1 MWFSSV
7 RHSLSTDYDCFG
19 ILCVLTDQ
27 LVAAFWRCWSLCDY
41 INEIKLIIFDYIC
54 YIELS
59 TSLSTLW
66 FRVST
71 LRAWL
76 KAKGLP
82 LLGELLADSVSVL
95 EDWTDWTNR
104 VAFVKSFHLAI
115 LLNDKRSS
123 NLFLKE
129 IIRHVFP
136 KRSRSL
142 CRKGQTAK
150 DMRLQWEAWPAEISE
165 SSLRARI
172 KLCDMSQ
179 HFKSRSR
186 PGLLTSSF
194 CRQSDY
200 VESSVLQETR
210 FKRSNCRLF
219 CLQKLHCYALFGCLF
234 QRWEH
239 RQTLGKAF
247 DRLHRWVLSMNSISS
262 VCKHEMSCS
271 LTCERFFWR
280 FLPSGFFLSFCS
292 LFLQVGVV
300 AKRQQ
305 ERLNSGRLAW
315 LWAGDVTFWRTSRH
329 FGENHRPSC
338 GQYVQCEYSVSTVN
352 IFGHFDSLA
361 LTLAVWVSEIRSR
374 QEMATAAEAC
384 KYRHASKQSSQG
396 PAAQIISLHFCISPF
411 LHFPSKSQP
420 SNRHTGIPAQ
430 LQRAWRRWSEVKV
443 LEMIKQGLEGREL
456 GKFEPNIHK
465 SQDFEMFL
473 CL

>member
-7 RHSLSTDYDCFG
+7 RHSLSTDYERNLFWHTMCAHRPTRSC
-19 ILCVLTDQ
+19 ILEV
-27 LVAAFWRCWSLCDY
+27 
-41 INEIKLIIFDYIC
+41 LIIVWLYQWNKINCIWLYNC

-104 VAFVKSFHLAI
+104 VAFVKSFHLAN

-123 NLFLKE
+123 NLFLKKSSDMFFQSE
-129 IIRHVFP
+129 VEVSVGRARQRKTWGFNGKHGLL
-136 KRSRSL
+136 RSQNQV
-142 CRKGQTAK
+142 C
-150 DMRLQWEAWPAEISE
+150 EPE
-165 SSLRARI
+165 SSYVSFNGDPGHVPKVDRGLVCLLALSVGRAIMWKAQFDRKPDSKGATAVRFFVFVCRNCI
-172 KLCDMSQ
+172 VMHCLAVC
-179 HFKSRSR
+179 FKGGS
-186 PGLLTSSF
+186 T
-194 CRQSDY
+194 
-200 VESSVLQETR
+200 E
-210 FKRSNCRLF
+210 
-219 CLQKLHCYALFGCLF
+219 
-234 QRWEH
+234 
-239 RQTLGKAF
+239 TLGKAF

-280 FLPSGFFLSFCS
+280 LLPPGFFLSFCS

-315 LWAGDVTFWRTSRH
+315 LWAGDVTLWRTSRH

-352 IFGHFDSLA
+352 MFGHFDSLA

-396 PAAQIISLHFCISPF
+396 PAAQNHLSAF
-411 LHFPSKSQP
+411 LHLSLSSFSIQISTFK
-420 SNRHTGIPAQ
+420 PA
-430 LQRAWRRWSEVKV
+430 
-443 LEMIKQGLEGREL
+443 
-456 GKFEPNIHK
+456 
-465 SQDFEMFL
+465 
-473 CL
+473 